1 MLPHRP
7 SRRAGVQFRRVIDA
21 ITASRAP
28 VVGHNAL
35 LDFIHTT
42 SKFVCEPP
50 PNVAEWAVQL
60 RGAFPTVFDTKV
72 VCALPE
78 LAGIFGGGTSLG
90 QVHDVATSRAA
101 TAWVELPPPPATPAD
116 AGVADAAS
124 AAVAGTKRS
133 RPEDFPSVAAA
144 AAADAPDAASAPAG
158 ATPTP
163 AAATPQAAAGGIT
176 RPNRGLGGSAR
187 PPRAERLPFS
197 IDVASVVDIR
207 LADGFGFSDAGA
219 AAAPSPPAASSSAVD
234 AAKAAGLTPASSDAA
249 AAAAEGAAHDA
260 GADAFMT
267 GVAFLRM
274 AALLAAGVK
283 HSCVAAATS
292 AGAARAAAGR
302 PAQEATRAPPPPLAL
317 HRVAASEVAA
327 LLLRASESIPP
338 PPSESDAA
346 AVPRAAGEAALARAA
361 DSLFLMRIA
370 APDHRILRLRDGA
383 CLSGGGRGGA
393 LAFVNSCRHLTS
405 SPPPPPAPSPCPP
418 PPLRHCCSAGPGDR
432 RPPPCRGARAR
443 RRRGQLAHHRP
454 PSRARAGLGARP
466 RLRPVARRR
475 RGDAA
480 AGRGRRARIG
490 EPKPHRQVRRRGG
503 TLPACLLAPRSA
515 PPLRRRWK
523 HISFVDD
530 NSAFVLLPSHVHAQ
544 ELLAA
549 ASGVRAS
556 VDGAA
561 ADDDDMAED
570 SAAGGGGGGMN
581 MLGLPGVDHV
591 MRALPAA
598 EVLEQA
604 QAPEAPQQQQQQ
616 GIWAGLPDDLAALIP
631 QPPRLADFRW
641 ESYAQYLAR
650 RADIYGAGA
659 CVPCPPARNA
669 VLIPA
674 LTLHGPAA
682 SMSECN
688 HEVIEPF
695 RPAPLLASASAQ
707 PVAADNAGRS
717 GAASR
722 WPTPPLC
729 VVS

>member
-1 MLPHRP
+1 M
-7 SRRAGVQFRRVIDA
+7 
-21 ITASRAP
+21 
-28 VVGHNAL
+28 
-35 LDFIHTT
+35 
-42 SKFVCEPP
+42 
-50 PNVAEWAVQL
+50 
-60 RGAFPTVFDTKV
+60 
-72 VCALPE
+72 
-78 LAGIFGGGTSLG
+78 
-90 QVHDVATSRAA
+90 
-101 TAWVELPPPPATPAD
+101 
-116 AGVADAAS
+116 
-124 AAVAGTKRS
+124 
-133 RPEDFPSVAAA
+133 
-144 AAADAPDAASAPAG
+144 
-158 ATPTP
+158 
-163 AAATPQAAAGGIT
+163 
-176 RPNRGLGGSAR
+176 
-187 PPRAERLPFS
+187 
-197 IDVASVVDIR
+197 
-207 LADGFGFSDAGA
+207 
-219 AAAPSPPAASSSAVD
+219 
-234 AAKAAGLTPASSDAA
+234 
-249 AAAAEGAAHDA
+249 
-260 GADAFMT
+260 
-267 GVAFLRM
+267 
-274 AALLAAGVK
+274 
-283 HSCVAAATS
+283 
-292 AGAARAAAGR
+292 
-302 PAQEATRAPPPPLAL
+302 
-317 HRVAASEVAA
+317 
-327 LLLRASESIPP
+327 
-338 PPSESDAA
+338 
-346 AVPRAAGEAALARAA
+346 
-361 DSLFLMRIA
+361 
-370 APDHRILRLRDGA
+370 
-383 CLSGGGRGGA
+383 
-393 LAFVNSCRHLTS
+393 
-405 SPPPPPAPSPCPP
+405 
-418 PPLRHCCSAGPGDR
+418 
-432 RPPPCRGARAR
+432 
-443 RRRGQLAHHRP
+443 
-454 PSRARAGLGARP
+454 
-466 RLRPVARRR
+466 
-475 RGDAA
+475 
-480 AGRGRRARIG
+480 
-490 EPKPHRQVRRRGG
+490 
-503 TLPACLLAPRSA
+503 
-515 PPLRRRWK
+515 
-523 HISFVDD
+523 
-530 NSAFVLLPSHVHAQ
+530 LLPSHVHAQ